1 MHSWQRRISH
11 DEGIDVKSDS
21 MIGSAVRIGLLALT
35 DDSVSGRIVV
45 EGDEFILV
53 NDRLSLRDLARYVEH
68 LFGRVDVDLVIPA
81 QRR

>member
-1 MHSWQRRISH
+1 M
-11 DEGIDVKSDS
+11 KSDS